1 MLLDQLQTNYKQAM
15 LARDTDS
22 KEALNSV
29 ISAIKNKR
37 IELQRDL
44 DDTDMIQVLQKEI
57 KLRREG
63 AGFLLNA
70 NKQEQ
75 YDSEMKKITILEQ
88 FLPTMLDASAL
99 RTAVQKI
106 IDTHTITDLAKQ
118 RGEVIKLI
126 KAEHGASIDGK
137 LLNEVIIQMIS

>member
-1 MLLDQLQTNYKQAM
+1 M

-70 NKQEQ
+70 GKQEQ

-88 FLPTMLDASAL
+88 FLPTMLDIVAL
-99 RTAVQKI
+99 QAAVKKI

-118 RGEVIKLI
+118 RGEVIKQI
-126 KAEHGASIDGK
+126 KADHGASVDGK
-137 LLNEVIIQMIS
+137 LLNEVIMQMIQ

>member
-1 MLLDQLQTNYKQAM
+1 MLLDQLQLQYKQAM

-70 NKQEQ
+70 GKQEQ

-88 FLPTMLDASAL
+88 FLPTMLDASEL
-99 RTAVQKI
+99 RTAVKKI

-118 RGEVIKLI
+118 RGEVIKQI
-126 KAEHGASIDGK
+126 KADHGASVDGK
-137 LLNEVIIQMIS
+137 LLNEVIMQMIG

>member
-1 MLLDQLQTNYKQAM
+1 MLLDQLQWQYKQAM

-70 NKQEQ
+70 GKQEQ

-88 FLPTMLDASAL
+88 FLPTMLDIVAL
-99 RTAVQKI
+99 QAAVKKNNRHSYYYWSSKTKRRSNQ
-106 IDTHTITDLAKQ
+106 TNQ
-118 RGEVIKLI
+118 SR
-126 KAEHGASIDGK
+126 SW
-137 LLNEVIIQMIS
+137 S

>member
-1 MLLDQLQTNYKQAM
+1 MLLDQLQSQYKQAM

-57 KLRREG
+57 KLRHEG

-70 NKQEQ
+70 SKQEQ
-75 YDSEMKKITILEQ
+75 YDTEIKKITILEQ
-88 FLPTMLDASAL
+88 FLPPMLDASAL
-99 RTAVQKI
+99 HTAVQKI
-106 IDTHTITDLAKQ
+106 IETQGITDLAKQ
-118 RGEVIKLI
+118 RGEIIKLI
-126 KAEHGASIDGK
+126 KAEH
-137 LLNEVIIQMIS
+137 